1 MSCLYYLNYIFP
13 CLFYSKK
20 KEVVNKTE
28 LIRTAT
34 NPVAPSISLKIE
46 KNNLNSPN
54 ILPPNFNRNSHQET
68 FFSESDS
75 ESDFDSDSNE
85 KSFTKIS
92 EDDTKV
98 EKELETGISIDNKI
112 EINNLNKTF
121 SEKENKEVLESKKE
135 EEKEKDELESKK
147 EEDKEKDEM
156 ESKKEEEKEEE
167 KEKDEM
173 ESKKVV
179 EKHPSN
185 ISKSVDNMDSWFSI
199 STNWTRSKSFNNISD
214 DVEINDDELMEKITS
229 ITSSSSNSDE
239 E

>member
-156 ESKKEEEKEEE
+156 ESKK
-167 KEKDEM
+167 
-173 ESKKVV
+173 VV

>member
-1 MSCLYYLNYIFP
+1 MSCLYYLNYICP

-34 NPVAPSISLKIE
+34 NPVAPRITLKIE
-46 KNNLNSPN
+46 NNNLNSPN

-92 EDDTKV
+92 EDDKKV

-112 EINNLNKTF
+112 DINNLNRTF

-135 EEKEKDELESKK
+135 EEKEMDKLESKK
-147 EEDKEKDEM
+147 KEEEKNEM
-156 ESKKEEEKEEE
+156 ESKKE
-167 KEKDEM
+167 
-173 ESKKVV
+173 V

-214 DVEINDDELMEKITS
+214 DVEINDEELMEKITS
-229 ITSSSSNSDE
+229 ITSSSNSDE
-239 E
+239 D

>member
-1 MSCLYYLNYIFP
+1 MSCLYYLNYICP

-34 NPVAPSISLKIE
+34 NPVAPRITLKIE
-46 KNNLNSPN
+46 NNNLNSPN

-92 EDDTKV
+92 EDDKKV

-112 EINNLNKTF
+112 DINNLNRTF

-135 EEKEKDELESKK
+135 EEKDKLKSK
-147 EEDKEKDEM
+147 
-156 ESKKEEEKEEE
+156 KEEE
-167 KEKDEM
+167 KEKDEIETKKEEEKNEM
-173 ESKKVV
+173 ESKKEV
-179 EKHPSN
+179 EKQPSN

-214 DVEINDDELMEKITS
+214 DVEINDEELMEKITS
-229 ITSSSSNSDE
+229 ITSSSNSDE
-239 E
+239 D

>member
-1 MSCLYYLNYIFP
+1 MSCLYYLNCICQ

-54 ILPPNFNRNSHQET
+54 ILPPNFNRNSHQEA

-135 EEKEKDELESKK
+135 EYKEKDEIETKK
-147 EEDKEKDEM
+147 EEEKNEM
-156 ESKKEEEKEEE
+156 ESKKE
-167 KEKDEM
+167 
-173 ESKKVV
+173 V

-214 DVEINDDELMEKITS
+214 DVEINDEELMEKITS
-229 ITSSSSNSDE
+229 ITSSSNSDE
-239 E
+239 D

>member
-1 MSCLYYLNYIFP
+1 MSCLYCLNYICP

-34 NPVAPSISLKIE
+34 NPVAPRITLKIE
-46 KNNLNSPN
+46 NNNLNSPN

-121 SEKENKEVLESKKE
+121 SEKENKEALKSKKE
-135 EEKEKDELESKK
+135 EEKEKDEIETKK
-147 EEDKEKDEM
+147 EEEKNEM
-156 ESKKEEEKEEE
+156 ESKKE
-167 KEKDEM
+167 
-173 ESKKVV
+173 V

-185 ISKSVDNMDSWFSI
+185 ISKSVDNIDSWFSI

-214 DVEINDDELMEKITS
+214 DVEINDEELMEKIAS
-229 ITSSSSNSDE
+229 ITSSSNSDE
-239 E
+239 D

>member
-1 MSCLYYLNYIFP
+1 MSCLYYLNYICP

-121 SEKENKEVLESKKE
+121 SEKE
-135 EEKEKDELESKK
+135 KDELESKK
-147 EEDKEKDEM
+147 EDEKEKDEIETKKKEEKNEM
-156 ESKKEEEKEEE
+156 ESKKE
-167 KEKDEM
+167 
-173 ESKKVV
+173 V
-179 EKHPSN
+179 EKRPSN

-229 ITSSSSNSDE
+229 ITSSSNSDE